1 MLYEKDFANI
11 KVDEI
16 CEIASISRTT
26 FCRHFESKEHLL
38 YTGKSFYIT
47 DSFSRM
53 KDKKTLKEHLLNTY
67 DVFMWQTKESGT
79 FLNLNKNRNSLF
91 KMKCTLFDVFESI
104 LYKAIKDDFGRDE
117 ESVI

>member
-16 CEIASISRTT
+16 CEIASISRAT

-53 KDKKTLKEHLLNTY
+53 KDKKTLKEHLLSTY
-67 DVFMWQTKESGT
+67 DVFMWQTQESGD
-79 FLNLNKNRNSLF
+79 FF
-91 KMKCTLFDVFESI
+91 KLE
-104 LYKAIKDDFGRDE
+104 
-117 ESVI
+117 